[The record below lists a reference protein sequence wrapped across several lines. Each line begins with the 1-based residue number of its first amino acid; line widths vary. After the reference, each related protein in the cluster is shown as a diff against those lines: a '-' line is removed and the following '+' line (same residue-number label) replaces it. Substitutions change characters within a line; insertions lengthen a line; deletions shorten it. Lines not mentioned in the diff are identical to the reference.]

1 MDIYWIQDHEQK
13 GPLPEVEVISML
25 EAGLIPENARAWH
38 AGCPEWVCIRDLPA
52 LKGAGAVSR
61 EEGERRNGREER
73 LENAGVEDVPALSAD
88 ADCLPEEG
96 GEDAEEGVP
105 LVVPYAYVR
114 FLGRM
119 ADVMMH
125 MTLYL
130 AVLRVSGAA
139 FNPGFLPGSYEAL
152 LYLCLPMIL
161 METAFLG
168 TLGTTPGKA
177 MLGVSVRDYRG
188 RRLSFPMAFR
198 RSLFVMVLG
207 LGCFAPSLMRVTDAL
222 ARFAS
227 ELKGELFAEDE
238 AFDRVRELFR
248 REKEELD
255 TLTEHTERMLEN
267 AFLFLEDAFGESQE
281 MVAFVTELNANYYSV
296 WFISEN
302 GCDLYYRYN
311 KGLLFDERRHDVIR
325 QMDEV
330 ESMLNAGIR

>member
-1 MDIYWIQDHEQK
+1 MDIYWIQGHEQK

-61 EEGERRNGREER
+61 GEGERRNREEEG
-73 LENAGVEDVPALSAD
+73 LENAGEEQAPALAAD
-88 ADCLPEEG
+88 ADCPQEEG
-96 GEDAEEGVP
+96 GTASEEGAP

-119 ADVMMH
+119 ADIMMH

-130 AVLRVSGAA
+130 SVLRVSGLA

-152 LYLCLPMIL
+152 LYLCLPMVL
-161 METAFLG
+161 VETAFLG

-188 RRLSFPMAFR
+188 GRLSFPTAFR

-207 LGCFAPSLMRVTDAL
+207 LGCFAPSLMLLALFFSWWWVRRFGFTPWDRKLGTTDVLNDSLTLRKVVMTLVLVILCLQVMYVLLIPWLPEMEAYMG
-222 ARFAS
+222 AS
-227 ELKGELFAEDE
+227 G
-238 AFDRVRELFR
+238 
-248 REKEELD
+248 
-255 TLTEHTERMLEN
+255 
-267 AFLFLEDAFGESQE
+267 
-281 MVAFVTELNANYYSV
+281 
-296 WFISEN
+296 
-302 GCDLYYRYN
+302 
-311 KGLLFDERRHDVIR
+311 
-325 QMDEV
+325 QM
-330 ESMLNAGIR
+330 